1 MKLLS
6 RVILQINGAI
16 DAMNKE
22 ERVTFFPQREGTPA
36 PCVWYAFSVK
46 LKLKD
51 ERDELVDYSPR
62 NIAGKSKQTE
72 ALEVVAEANPSR
84 PMTVTQ

>member
-22 ERVTFFPQREGTPA
+22 GAGDLLPSEKKVTRSLCMVCF
-36 PCVWYAFSVK
+36 
-46 LKLKD
+46 
-51 ERDELVDYSPR
+51 LVQ
-62 NIAGKSKQTE
+62 IE
-72 ALEVVAEANPSR
+72 AKR
-84 PMTVTQ
+84 